1 VVPPGG
7 IHSGSRILAPLWA
20 DDDDDDD
27 DDELWRP
34 SGNRKVYNKRE
45 AGNRDLTVANVVM
58 SSLVCGLS
66 DNELLS

>member
-1 VVPPGG
+1 MTIWNPVVPPGG

-34 SGNRKVYNKRE
+34 VELQVWTHWTNWAVHIVNSAQLY
-45 AGNRDLTVANVVM
+45 
-58 SSLVCGLS
+58 SLHQ
-66 DNELLS
+66 